1 MTTEHR
7 RAPRRKIVEV
17 SREGAW
23 GKVKYKHLLEC
34 GHTEVRPRASST
46 PSLACAWCLR
56 VDVKQKEIN
65 ALSLSNRGP
74 YLSNRGPY
82 VDMSPSMASDEIT
95 LSKTRALLS
104 SKFGLPLDSVDIIS
118 SDVNGNLEINYA
130 IIFLSSGDVARLMK
144 P

>member
-34 GHTEVRPRASST
+34 GHTEVRPKASST

-65 ALSLSNRGP
+65 ALS
-74 YLSNRGPY
+74 LSNRGPY

>member
-56 VDVKQKEIN
+56 VDVRQKEIN
-65 ALSLSNRGP
+65 ALSLTNRRP
-74 YLSNRGPY
+74 YI
-82 VDMSPSMASDEIT
+82 DTSPLMASDEIT

-104 SKFGLPLDSVDIIS
+104 SRFGVPLDSVDIIS

-144 P
+144 S

>member
-23 GKVKYKHLLEC
+23 GKVKYKHILEC
-34 GHTEVRPRASST
+34 GHTEIRDRASST

-56 VDVKQKEIN
+56 VDVRTKEIS
-65 ALSLSNRGP
+65 ALSRGG
-74 YLSNRGPY
+74 RAPY
-82 VDMSPSMASDEIT
+82 VDTSPHMATSEIN
-95 LSKTRALLS
+95 LSKTRAVIS
-104 SKFGLPLDSVDIIS
+104 SRFEVPLDAVDIVS

-144 P
+144 L

>member
-34 GHTEVRPRASST
+34 GHTEIRPRASST

-56 VDVKQKEIN
+56 VDVRQKEIN
-65 ALSLSNRGP
+65 ALSII
-74 YLSNRGPY
+74 NRGPY
-82 VDMSPSMASDEIT
+82 VDVSPLMASDEIT

-104 SKFGLPLDSVDIIS
+104 SKFGVPLDAVDIIS

>member
-65 ALSLSNRGP
+65 ALSLSNRW
-74 YLSNRGPY
+74 PY
-82 VDMSPSMASDEIT
+82 VDMSPSMASDEST

-130 IIFLSSGDVARLMK
+130 DKIMN
-144 P
+144 